1 MSRFNADTKQLSQKK
16 FADLPRIGEIPGFV
30 QAPSS
35 LEGGSASDV
44 SEISTNRG
52 NSLQEGD
59 LVTGTVDIANQRVH
73 MVSPAH
79 NAYHARKLVCTYQHI
94 EDY

>member
-1 MSRFNADTKQLSQKK
+1 MLVNFYKLIRRLQWGTHLGLAGGKRVKNKLADILLMFNHA
-16 FADLPRIGEIPGFV
+16 
-30 QAPSS
+30 
-35 LEGGSASDV
+35 
-44 SEISTNRG
+44 

-59 LVTGTVDIANQRVH
+59 LVTGIVDIANQRVH

-79 NAYHARKLVCTYQHI
+79 NGDHTCKLVCTYQHV